1 MVANNEVPEKKMKN
15 DDEFKSKSEETSFDL
30 NKKEKSKEAVKKF
43 KIEKKIAENLTMNNS
58 VKQGDVKSREEA
70 KQSENVKTTP
80 KSKMN
85 RRKEN

>member
-80 KSKMN
+80 KSKTN